1 MKRENYELVSKKEE
15 LPVLTYHRHLM
26 IKGQIATRK
35 KKNNYKAWLKCNKGL
50 KDQYRGIIIIDS

>member
-26 IKGQIATRK
+26 IKGQIVTRK
-35 KKNNYKAWLKCNKGL
+35 KKNNYKAWLKWNKEL
-50 KDQYRGIIIIDS
+50 KDQYHGIIIIDS